1 MARLSVQGYSNLVKD
16 PTSGGIV
23 NNDPQAFTEY
33 KKKREAALQNLND
46 KKALEVRV
54 STIETDINNIKDM
67 LKLIIDKL
75 TQENYQW
82 LQH

>member
-75 TQENYQW
+75 T
-82 LQH
+82 

>member
-1 MARLSVQGYSNLVKD
+1 MARLSVQGYTNLVKD

-23 NNDPQAFTEY
+23 NNDPHAFTEY

-75 TQENYQW
+75 T
-82 LQH
+82 